1 MAAKATTIS
10 SSVAVVTALPATQ
23 YALLACLLLILGSA
37 LGVVY
42 LAQKNRLLFA
52 ELEASRKA
60 QYQLDTRWNRLI
72 LERSTL
78 LSPANVE
85 RVARTRLGMA
95 LPLPENVVV
104 VRP

>member
-1 MAAKATTIS
+1 MAAKTTDIS
-10 SSVAVVTALPATQ
+10 SSTTVVTALPATQ

-37 LGVVY
+37 ISVVY
-42 LAQKNRLLFA
+42 LAQKSRLLFA
-52 ELEASRKA
+52 ELETSRKA

-85 RVARTRLGMA
+85 RVARKKLGMA
-95 LPLPENVVV
+95 LPVPENVVV